1 MKSWSPE
8 RTRLALAE
16 ALGETLYDEPPP
28 SPGEIAALVARSHAP
43 TARRFLADRL
53 TAGDLPDPELVLELL
68 QLLGAGA
75 EEPRLVALALDVS
88 RRPSDRAV
96 AFTALH
102 DAAQKEV
109 AGTLGTLGLLDLL
122 DGQTREL
129 LTDAAPA
136 PEVAELFADRI
147 RSAPDAESGA
157 IVFERLETMRREE
170 GVEASLWKPLLRDP
184 SLAGL
189 HDACLAAI
197 VAEGA
202 PESVPFLEALRD
214 EEGASEKRGPLQKAI
229 LKLRSQPAREA
240 PPARGRAYLTGS
252 DGSGAFV
259 VLFALERPGER
270 ADIVNLC
277 LLARGEIRDGFVL
290 PREPAAGVDAI
301 VQRLEE
307 SAAGVIEL
315 APERAAA
322 IVRWAVARH
331 PEDLPV
337 PDDARPGLKEL
348 ERIRDVPLPEV
359 APDPVVDVD
368 RLRRA
373 LDRPGYETW
382 FFEPADLASVG
393 VKAPRRATPRWLASA
408 ARALAGDP
416 AFRDRLLWMA
426 RYTAHHELAGGTRET
441 AALFQAAAREV
452 EERFESAALTRLFLE
467 RSPTDLALAP
477 EPEFEERS
485 YGDPYFRESLRRDVF
500 TGLETPVG
508 RDLARLDLTEAA
520 DVLLETAFEALPF
533 EKRPGRPAR
542 LKVAA
547 GIAGLFAEQLCEG
560 ADPDDDF
567 GPRFEALL
575 DTVVAGKRQKDG
587 VAAEVLSGL
596 LGFVGGVCEG
606 CPVRCFEHPAEP
618 MEEAFHS
625 EEHPSTSRPRPR
637 GRGRRR

>member
-28 SPGEIAALVARSHAP
+28 SPGEIAALVARSHVP

-53 TAGDLPDPELVLELL
+53 TAGDLPDPELVLALL
-68 QLLGAGA
+68 QLLGVGA

-96 AFTALH
+96 AFGALP
-102 DAAQKEV
+102 DAAQAEV
-109 AGTLGTLGLLDLL
+109 SATLGTPALLDLL
-122 DGQTREL
+122 DGPTRDL
-129 LTDAAPA
+129 LTDAAPD

-147 RSAPDAESGA
+147 RLAPGTDRAL
-157 IVFERLETMRREE
+157 VFERLEAMRREE
-170 GVEASLWKPLLRDP
+170 GVDASLWEPLLRDP
-184 SLAGL
+184 SLASL
-189 HDACLAAI
+189 HETCLAAI
-197 VAEGA
+197 VDEGA
-202 PESVPFLEALRD
+202 PESVPLLEALRD
-214 EEGASEKRGPLQKAI
+214 GEGASEKRGPLQKAI
-229 LKLRSQPAREA
+229 LRIRSQPAREA
-240 PPARGRAYLTGS
+240 PPAQGRAYLTGS

-259 VLFALERPGER
+259 ALFALERPGDR

-277 LLARGEIRDGFVL
+277 LLTRGEVRDGLVL

-301 VQRLEE
+301 VRRFVE
-307 SAAGVIEL
+307 SAPGVIEL
-315 APERAAA
+315 PPERAAA

-331 PEDLPV
+331 PGDLPV
-337 PDDARPGLKEL
+337 PDDARAGLKEL
-348 ERIRDVPLPEV
+348 ERIREVPLPEV

-373 LDRPGYETW
+373 LDQPGYQTW
-382 FFEPADLASVG
+382 FFEPADFAAVG
-393 VKAPRRATPRWLASA
+393 VKAPKRATPRWLTSA

-426 RYTAHHELAGGTRET
+426 RYTAHQELARGDRET
-441 AALFQAAAREV
+441 AALFRAAAREV
-452 EERFESAALTRLFLE
+452 EERFESAALTRLLLE
-467 RSPTDLALAP
+467 RSPADLPLAP
-477 EPEFEERS
+477 EPELEERS

-500 TGLETPVG
+500 AGLERPVG

-520 DVLLETAFEALPF
+520 DVLLETAFDALPS

-547 GIAGLFAEQLCEG
+547 GVAELFAEQLCEG
-560 ADPDDDF
+560 ADRTDDF

-575 DTVVAGKRQKDG
+575 GTLVAGKRQKGG
-587 VAAEVLSGL
+587 VATEVLSGL
-596 LGFVGGVCEG
+596 LGFIEEVCDG
-606 CPVRCFEHPAEP
+606 CPVRCFEHPAEE
-618 MEEAFHS
+618 MEEAFRS

-637 GRGRRR
+637 RRGRRR